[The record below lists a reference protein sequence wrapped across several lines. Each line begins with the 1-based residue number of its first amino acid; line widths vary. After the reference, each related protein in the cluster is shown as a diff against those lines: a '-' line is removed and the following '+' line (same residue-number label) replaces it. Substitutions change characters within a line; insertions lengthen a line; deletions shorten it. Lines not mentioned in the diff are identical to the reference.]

1 MAKSCSRA
9 DLSLLAEDFNDPVW
23 LTIQT
28 EENASNN
35 NKGLDVQDQQDLCM
49 QSVLPGTGPGGHGQ
63 VVLDGGGGE
72 GYNCP
77 YQ

>member
-1 MAKSCSRA
+1 MPR
-9 DLSLLAEDFNDPVW
+9 LARSQ
-23 LTIQT
+23 LYCKRICYT
-28 EENASNN
+28 SNN